1 MESPKD
7 AKLCVVEEQAHI
19 RRGMRG
25 GRGGRGEGREWEE
38 NGQETKKDRVG
49 VKRVCMTQRS
59 QLLGSLV
66 LHPEPE
72 LSTMPGNSS
81 CPQTL
86 GCLRLLCP

>member
-7 AKLCVVEEQAHI
+7 AKICVVEDQAHT
-19 RRGMRG
+19 RRGMRV
-25 GRGGRGEGREWEE
+25 GRGEGREWEE
-38 NGQETKKDRVG
+38 NGQETKKERVG
-49 VKRVCMTQRS
+49 VKKVCMTQRS

-72 LSTMPGNSS
+72 LSTMLGNSS